1 MSDIQTMLAI
11 AAFHHRNGQTD
22 LANSVIAQAT
32 TLEGFESYVSD
43 LVRRPMNSALV
54 GGVPVSENTL
64 APSLHGAGTGKVS
77 LEKAVAI
84 AASIYT
90 HNTRLDDGDYL
101 EFSPSA
107 EALAYADG
115 SDSHDDDELVSIA
128 SNSEPEAPAKF
139 GRITIQ
145 L

>member
-32 TLEGFESYVSD
+32 TLEGFESYVSE

-64 APSLHGAGTGKVS
+64 APSLHGGTVS

-101 EFSPSA
+101 EFNPSA

>member
-1 MSDIQTMLAI
+1 M
-11 AAFHHRNGQTD
+11 
-22 LANSVIAQAT
+22 IAQAT
-32 TLEGFESYVSD
+32 TLEGFESYVSE
-43 LVRRPMNSALV
+43 LVRRPMGSALV
-54 GGVPVSENTL
+54 GGAPVSENTI
-64 APSLHGAGTGKVS
+64 APSLHGAGPNLS

-84 AASIYT
+84 AASVYT

-101 EFSPSA
+101 EFNPSA

-115 SDSHDDDELVSIA
+115 SDAIDDDELVSVA
-128 SNSEPEAPAKF
+128 SDRVEAPAKF

>member
-32 TLEGFESYVSD
+32 TLEGFESYVSE
-43 LVRRPMNSALV
+43 LVRRPMNSGLV
-54 GGVPVSENTL
+54 GGVQQSENTI
-64 APSLHGAGTGKVS
+64 APSLHGAGPNLS

-84 AASIYT
+84 AASIHT
-90 HNTRLDDGDYL
+90 HNSRLDDGDFL
-101 EFSPSA
+101 EFNPSA

-115 SDSHDDDELVSIA
+115 TGAHDDDELVSVA
-128 SNSEPEAPAKF
+128 SNSKPEAPAKF